1 MGTTPALVITSR
13 GMDTIT
19 IADLEVWYHVG
30 VPDAE
35 RERAQRLAVT
45 VRLGLDF
52 RAAAATDDL
61 AATINYFEI
70 ARRLAALGNGRSWK
84 LIETVA
90 VEIAEL
96 IQREYRPDSVTVEVK
111 KFILPNTRHVAVQ
124 VTRPAVASGKGI
136 FPGTLPLP

>member
-35 RERAQRLAVT
+35 RAQRLAVT

-52 RAAAATDDL
+52 RAAADDDL
-61 AATINYFEI
+61 AATTNYFEI
-70 ARRLAALGNGRSWK
+70 ARRLAALGDGRSWK